1 MSDLEEGENLQHGQK
16 VVKTKVDTQEV
27 LSRGALPRIKL
38 QKFIDTFIRVSGIE
52 TRGIEPVPADQ
63 RQPATPDSYARI
75 FQLWLSSSLTANNMI
90 VGMYGPSFYNLDWTQ
105 AVVCGVFGAILGSMA
120 TGYTSTW
127 GPKSGNRTLVVTRY
141 FLGYYLSKV
150 FYVLNTL
157 TMLGYAMVNGILGG
171 QIIFTV
177 SGGHTGVS
185 VGIIVVSVLTWFIA
199 TVGMHVFHVYTRY
212 AWILQ
217 LSILS
222 IMIGCAGPSFDT
234 SSTPSPDIS
243 TQPATASQ
251 RLSFFSLCVAS
262 AVTWAPSSADYFVY
276 LSPALNPRR
285 VFLSGCAG
293 MSLAMIL
300 TTLLGIGLAT
310 GVSSNGSW
318 MDASLTSQGSLLTV
332 AFSTLNGFG
341 RLCAVMLLLSAVSNN
356 IPCTYSAG
364 LNLQMILGRY
374 GPRVPRPL
382 LTTVEVIVCTVCA
395 VVARD
400 YLREIME
407 AFLPLMSYWIAVWL
421 AVCLEEACIFR
432 RKGEYDW
439 SIWNTAHKLPM
450 GLAAG
455 MSLVVGCLGAV
466 LGMSQS
472 YFVGPIP
479 KTLATPAD
487 LGMWLAFGFA
497 AVVYPPLRIVELRVV
512 GR

>member
-1 MSDLEEGENLQHGQK
+1 
-16 VVKTKVDTQEV
+16 
-27 LSRGALPRIKL
+27 
-38 QKFIDTFIRVSGIE
+38 
-52 TRGIEPVPADQ
+52 
-63 RQPATPDSYARI
+63 
-75 FQLWLSSSLTANNMI
+75 
-90 VGMYGPSFYNLDWTQ
+90 
-105 AVVCGVFGAILGSMA
+105 
-120 TGYTSTW
+120 
-127 GPKSGNRTLVVTRY
+127 
-141 FLGYYLSKV
+141 
-150 FYVLNTL
+150 
-157 TMLGYAMVNGILGG
+157 
-171 QIIFTV
+171 
-177 SGGHTGVS
+177 
-185 VGIIVVSVLTWFIA
+185 
-199 TVGMHVFHVYTRY
+199 
-212 AWILQ
+212 
-217 LSILS
+217 
-222 IMIGCAGPSFDT
+222 MIGCAGPSFDT

-243 TQPATASQ
+243 IQPATASQ

-276 LSPALNPRR
+276 LSPALNPGR
-285 VFLSGCAG
+285 VFLSASAA

-310 GVSSNGSW
+310 GVSSNGNW

-455 MSLVVGCLGAV
+455 MSLVIGCLGAV
-466 LGMSQS
+466 LGMVRDAPVRD
-472 YFVGPIP
+472 VGVYALTSCSLSRISSVLFRRPSLCRQISVCGWRLALRRSCIHRFALWSCVSWDGEGRLSSCS
-479 KTLATPAD
+479 KT
-487 LGMWLAFGFA
+487 
-497 AVVYPPLRIVELRVV
+497 
-512 GR
+512 